1 LQKYSLEIANTFEYN
16 YSLTTQPNHTN
27 NMKINFAQVPAHDVD
42 VFGDDSL
49 FGPDADGN
57 FYYNY
62 VEFGTNPGGTDEV
75 AITDGCGRYMP
86 IAVDNIPELIAALT
100 EIARISDT
108 LNLAR
113 QLEMYAESTSEAYVE
128 NDQVRHDP
136 ESVHEIA
143 QRSTYR

>member
-1 LQKYSLEIANTFEYN
+1 
-16 YSLTTQPNHTN
+16 
-27 NMKINFAQVPAHDVD
+27 MKINFAQVPANDVD
-42 VFGDDSL
+42 VFGDDNL
-49 FGPDADGN
+49 FGPDSDGN

-75 AITDGCGRYMP
+75 AIHDGCGRYMP

-113 QLEMYAESTSEAYVE
+113 QLEMYAESDSEAYVE
-128 NDQVRHDP
+128 NDQVRHDR
-136 ESVHEIA
+136 ESVQEIA
-143 QRSTYR
+143 QRSVYF

>member
-1 LQKYSLEIANTFEYN
+1 
-16 YSLTTQPNHTN
+16 
-27 NMKINFAQVPAHDVD
+27 MKINFAQVPAHDVD
-42 VFGDDSL
+42 TFGDDNL

-86 IAVDNIPELIAALT
+86 IAVDNIPDLIAALT
-100 EIARISDT
+100 EVARISDT
-108 LNLAR
+108 LTLAK

-128 NDQVRHDP
+128 NHQVRHDP
-136 ESVHEIA
+136 ESVQEVA
-143 QRSTYR
+143 KRSVYY